1 MLPIV
6 IYNGCPPWTVAGD
19 VADLIATGGEAL
31 AQYQPALRYFLFDEG
46 RVGGDDLPRRNLVS
60 ALIALE
66 TNRERERVPELVSGL
81 IERLRELG
89 DEGLTRAFGDWV
101 EQILVP
107 RRYRGAEKES
117 LLRLEEV
124 RTMLAEQVQEWNA
137 ELIKKGREQGLKEGI
152 EQGIERGIERGRA
165 EERALLCRLAARKFD
180 AEAAQRL
187 SAVLLR
193 VVDPD
198 RLAQVGDWII
208 ECATEAEL
216 LDRVLDANP

>member
-1 MLPIV
+1 M
-6 IYNGCPPWTVAGD
+6 
-19 VADLIATGGEAL
+19 
-31 AQYQPALRYFLFDEG
+31 
-46 RVGGDDLPRRNLVS
+46 S

-66 TNRERERVPELVSGL
+66 TSRERELLAAL

-101 EQILVP
+101 EQVLVP
-107 RRYRGAEKES
+107 PRYRGTELES
-117 LLRLEEV
+117 LPRLEEV

-137 ELIKKGREQGLKEGI
+137 ELIAEGREQGLRE
-152 EQGIERGIERGRA
+152 GIERGRA

-187 SAVLLR
+187 SPSLDR
-193 VVDPD
+193 VVDPGS
-198 RLAQVGDWII
+198 LAQIGDWII

-216 LDRVLDANP
+216 LDRVLGVLP